1 MARSPRWRVFS
12 WLPIRR
18 GASGTTGMAAALMV
32 ALLVA
37 AMPGSP
43 GVAAVRAQLVATA
56 EPSVTVHGTG
66 EASAPAVS
74 ATVQLLI
81 GQGGRGFGFSQDG
94 SGGSSFSSGSSEPM
108 SDSGFVGE
116 IAPEATP
123 GGSKEAIAAP
133 AATPRGAA
141 QQAGAL
147 RPGAVHPRASGPG
160 HRRRNHRRRDR
171 AGGGVDR
178 SQPAGDGAYGG
189 RQESARLDFEIA
201 QPEPDALN
209 ELIAAASDAA
219 AANGMVIEVAGVLY
233 NPADCAV
240 VEQEATEAA
249 IADAR
254 AQADRLAGL
263 LGVTLGEVVGVS
275 SDPYFS
281 IGLEEGGC
289 SGQRSSFYDS
299 GYGGL
304 GITVPVFDPS
314 NPAAVEVYTL
324 LTISY
329 EIVGE

>member
-108 SDSGFVGE
+108 SDSGFVSE

-133 AATPRGAA
+133 AATPEGR
-141 QQAGAL
+141 
-147 RPGAVHPRASGPG
+147 RNRRERSGPEPFTPE
-160 HRRRNHRRRDR
+160 RLAPVIAAVTTA
-171 AGGGVDR
+171 AGIAPEAVSIDL
-178 SQPAGDGAYGG
+178 SPLATEPYGG

-263 LGVTLGEVVGVS
+263 LGVTLGEVVGIS